1 MFKEFKESRFL
12 FAQVLLTL
20 VLTIFLLSCSRNS
33 HTDSETS
40 LATQSSESVQEP
52 SPSPPRS
59 VKGLMQAH
67 PGGPMEEVEVAVHQ
81 VPVDVPSVDAN
92 QASLDDDDLVLG
104 VQIDEQA
111 MAYPIRYLA
120 MYEIVDDRVGDT
132 PLAPTW

>member
-40 LATQSSESVQEP
+40 LTTKSSESVEES

-67 PGGPMEEVEVAVHQ
+67 LGGPMEEVEVAVHQ